1 MTTSSLLALILLL
14 PLSSLRA
21 ETVIKFATLAPEGS
35 TWMKAMNEFNKE
47 IGSKT
52 GGQVRF
58 KFYPGGVSGDERDVV
73 RKMRLGQLQAA
84 GLTGV
89 GIGEIA
95 QEIRVLDS
103 PWLFRN
109 AAEVDGVIEKFDKEL
124 SQFAEKKGFIILG
137 WTEVGF
143 AYFFTAGPVK
153 GPEDLKTV
161 KMWMWEGDTLAESA
175 FRALGV
181 HPIPLSITDV
191 MTSLQTGLINGVYCP
206 PMAAIALQWFA
217 KTKFVHSVPVAY
229 AMGAVLVSKKT
240 MDSLPADLR
249 KTILETGRKHMRR
262 ITELSREENRLAFET
277 LKKEGLTVVEPT
289 SPDTIKRYEEL
300 GKKARRELA
309 GRIYPLDL
317 LNRVEAALEALRGK
331 KPSGKSL

>member
-1 MTTSSLLALILLL
+1 MTISSLLLSLVL
-14 PLSSLRA
+14 PLGAARA

-47 IGSKT
+47 IGTKT

-103 PWLFRN
+103 PWLFKN
-109 AAEVDGVIEKFDKEL
+109 TAEVDAVIEKFDKEL
-124 SQFAEKKGFIILG
+124 SQFAEKKGFVLLG

-143 AYFFTAGPVK
+143 AYFFTAAPVK
-153 GPEDLKTV
+153 GPDDLKTV
-161 KMWMWEGDTLAESA
+161 KMWMWEGDTLAEAA
-175 FRALGV
+175 FRALGLR
-181 HPIPLSITDV
+181 PIPLSITDV

-217 KTKFVHSVPVAY
+217 KTKHVHSVPVAY

-240 MDSLPADLR
+240 MDSLPADVR
-249 KTILETGRKHMRR
+249 KAVLETGRKHMRR
-262 ITELSREENRLAFET
+262 ITELSRDENRLAFDT
-277 LKKEGLTVVEPT
+277 LRKEGLTVNEPS
-289 SPDTIKRYEEL
+289 SPEVAKRYEEL

-317 LNRVEAALEALRGK
+317 LNRVEASVEAFRGK
-331 KPSGKSL
+331 KSPGKSL